1 MSEKKCCVPGCI
13 ESGGSHRV
21 LHLFPNPE
29 KERERFNAW
38 LMVIGGDVLDLEND
52 YIYRRRRVCHAHF
65 EEKYCCHFDR
75 ISNIAVP
82 TQRMPD
88 PLGLSKTSF
97 FLKERRPSTLTQQS
111 SECLP
116 STSRDTVL
124 DVAMQAVD
132 KENIPTN
139 TMGCSKKSE
148 QILIHSDTV
157 LDVAMQAVDK
167 ENIPTNTMG
176 HNKKS
181 EQKSMCNDRK
191 KKQGMTMVEQ
201 ELYHELVRLRVKL
214 SKLKNKM
221 KAQSAMLKTGRNI
234 TSNEK
239 FRKLIEDLPCA
250 ARLLTMMQF
259 REIKKKDKGRRFTL
273 DEKILSLAIFKQ
285 SAKSYCFLRKMLI
298 LPAPQTLVKLLEQI
312 KKLTI

>member
-1 MSEKKCCVPGCI
+1 
-13 ESGGSHRV
+13 
-21 LHLFPNPE
+21 
-29 KERERFNAW
+29 
-38 LMVIGGDVLDLEND
+38 MVIGGDVLDLEND

-132 KENIPTN
+132 KENIPTNTMGCSKKSEQILIHSDTVLDVAMQAVDKENILTN